1 MNAFIVNITALFNT
15 LNNYQIAQTIIIKVI
30 RDEKSCN
37 DKCNAKAYELLERIS
52 IEQNDFKAAFINAQ
66 LKNQFK
72 DNLSQFESAQKIS
85 DFKGSLSIE
94 QIKKDIKKMIEVEK
108 QKTALERAVK
118 TNELLC
124 TPTND
129 IITNLAAIQEQL
141 QNHSHYAEFE
151 NYLYRMNESIK
162 RIKDT
167 LQTFEMNKNII
178 FTSYLK
184 SNEMVEFLE

>member
-1 MNAFIVNITALFNT
+1 
-15 LNNYQIAQTIIIKVI
+15 
-30 RDEKSCN
+30 
-37 DKCNAKAYELLERIS
+37 
-52 IEQNDFKAAFINAQ
+52 
-66 LKNQFK
+66 
-72 DNLSQFESAQKIS
+72 AQKIS

-94 QIKKDIKKMIEVEK
+94 QIKKDIKKRIEVEK